1 MRITH
6 LARFASPSFIEYERI
21 ERSGDER
28 GSYKKYIYRRRL
40 TDGSVYKRGERY
52 GLMMMWGSELSDRI
66 TALCI
71 QNDFREKSIMARL
84 LADVQ
89 S

>member
-6 LARFASPSFIEYERI
+6 LARFASPGFIEYERV

-40 TDGSVYKRGERY
+40 VDGTVYKRGERY
-52 GLMMMWGSELSDRI
+52 GLMTVWGNESTDRI
-66 TALCI
+66 IALCL
-71 QNDFREKSIMARL
+71 QNEFREKSIMARL
-84 LADVQ
+84 LRDVQ
-89 S
+89 